1 MLGDGRMKSYAL
13 KWSAG
18 PAWPAVLVL
27 LALLAIFGQHTL
39 ALSIQ
44 PAPTWTGGVYDDA
57 PQADTPAVPPGLT
70 LPAGIASC
78 PRDPSVVG
86 RIVVA
91 PDLRPASAPL
101 ESSLGRAPPLA

>member
-1 MLGDGRMKSYAL
+1 MLADRRVKLDVAQQ
-13 KWSAG
+13 SAG
-18 PAWPAVLVL
+18 LAWPAVVIL

-44 PAPTWTGGVYDDA
+44 PAQTWTGGVYDDA
-57 PQADTPAVPPGLT
+57 PQADTPAVPPGMT
-70 LPAGIASC
+70 LPPGIASC
-78 PRDPSVVG
+78 TRDPSVVG

>member
-1 MLGDGRMKSYAL
+1 MLGQEGVKSRVQ
-13 KWSAG
+13 KKSAG
-18 PAWPAVLVL
+18 PMWPAVLIL
-27 LALLAIFGQHTL
+27 LALVAIFGQHTL

-44 PAPTWTGGVYDDA
+44 PAQTWTGGVYDDA
-57 PQADTPAVPPGLT
+57 PQADTPAVPPGIT

-86 RIVVA
+86 RVVVA
-91 PDLRPASAPL
+91 PELRPASAPL

>member
-1 MLGDGRMKSYAL
+1 MRVDGRVKSDVA
-13 KWSAG
+13 KRSAG
-18 PAWPAVLVL
+18 PSWPAVLIL

-44 PAPTWTGGVYDDA
+44 PAQTWMGGVYDDA
-57 PQADTPAVPPGLT
+57 PQADTPAVPPGMP